1 MTRHGFA
8 LHNAFL
14 LLLVAVVIVCLLNTT
29 VPAEREWVKFL
40 LDWHEEISVSKQTS
54 VLLYIVDFHV
64 VRINCSIEQNM

>member
-1 MTRHGFA
+1 MVCPPHTGAMTRPSFA

-14 LLLVAVVIVCLLNTT
+14 LLLVAVVIVCLSNTT

-54 VLLYIVDFHV
+54 VLLYMSTSMSYV
-64 VRINCSIEQNM
+64 